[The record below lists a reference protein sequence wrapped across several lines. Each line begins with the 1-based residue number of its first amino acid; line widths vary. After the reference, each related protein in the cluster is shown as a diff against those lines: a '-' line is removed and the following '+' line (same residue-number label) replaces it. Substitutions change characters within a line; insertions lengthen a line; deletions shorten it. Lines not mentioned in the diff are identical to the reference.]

1 MTFKSNLLSV
11 YLYLKCNRSTYFKLM
26 FKISQ
31 LRAIRNNKG
40 ATQYASGDH
49 PILTQFGGAVPSPN
63 PSAPGFHFKRL
74 ADGQYIPSKTAV
86 AIHPLPHPSN
96 AVVAVDYGLFLCEI
110 QNRAQAD
117 EEQRAW
123 NHTINCKFHCE
134 GWAALALFG
143 AHFWNMDIPHHLM
156 RFVLRMCIYYAV
168 VMSPSIDE

>member
-1 MTFKSNLLSV
+1 MTFKSNRCV

-31 LRAIRNNKG
+31 LRAIRHNKG

-49 PILTQFGGAVPSPN
+49 PIFDPIWGRRHGVQIQA
-63 PSAPGFHFKRL
+63 RL
-74 ADGQYIPSKTAV
+74 VFTSKGWQMADIPSKTAV
-86 AIHPLPHPSN
+86 TRPFHYPSN

-143 AHFWNMDIPHHLM
+143 AHFWNMDIPRLLCVSC
-156 RFVLRMCIYYAV
+156 FVCMYYLCCCDVAV
-168 VMSPSIDE
+168 NR